1 MSNKRTLHFFA
12 IEKLTLLYI
21 LITTIII
28 LLIGVEFQSA
38 IKLLTTRLLIVVFMA
53 LLAFISSKNDLKII
67 RFLRNV
73 FVGLLLILWYPET
86 FDINRSLINYDHL
99 LAYWEQF
106 IFSCQPAL
114 LFSHKVTQTW
124 FCELMNMGYF
134 AYYPLIICTGLY
146 FYLLD
151 IKYFKYFYFTVLMS
165 FFIYYLVYIFFPT
178 AGPQYYYSAIGLEN
192 VKSGIFPAVGTYF
205 DQHPVLTPAQTNVG
219 GFFHGLVERTQ
230 RIGERPTA
238 AFPSSHVGISTLIVL
253 LIMRYRRRL
262 FLFLVLPVY
271 FVLVCST
278 VYIQAHY
285 VVDVFAG
292 FITAILLFCL
302 SNAAYRVFSSPN
314 SRY

>member
-1 MSNKRTLHFFA
+1 
-12 IEKLTLLYI
+12 
-21 LITTIII
+21 
-28 LLIGVEFQSA
+28 
-38 IKLLTTRLLIVVFMA
+38 
-53 LLAFISSKNDLKII
+53 
-67 RFLRNV
+67 
-73 FVGLLLILWYPET
+73 
-86 FDINRSLINYDHL
+86 
-99 LAYWEQF
+99 
-106 IFSCQPAL
+106 
-114 LFSHKVTQTW
+114 
-124 FCELMNMGYF
+124 
-134 AYYPLIICTGLY
+134 
-146 FYLLD
+146 
-151 IKYFKYFYFTVLMS
+151 MS
-165 FFIYYLVYIFFPT
+165 FFIYYLMYIFFPT

-271 FVLVCST
+271 FVLVSST

-292 FITAILLFCL
+292 FITAILLFYL
-302 SNAAYRVFSSPN
+302 SNAAYRAFSSPN
-314 SRY
+314 SR